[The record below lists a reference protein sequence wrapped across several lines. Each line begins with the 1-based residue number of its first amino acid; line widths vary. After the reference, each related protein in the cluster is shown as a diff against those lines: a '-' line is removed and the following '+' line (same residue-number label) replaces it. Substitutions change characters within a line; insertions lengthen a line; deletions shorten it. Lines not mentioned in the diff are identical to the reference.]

1 MCAFFFLRLL
11 KGEKQF
17 LENQEH
23 LSAIRAFAAMRL
35 DTWKTFAETTGA
47 KSFPLD
53 EFLPEDPPQHMHFSL
68 ESFVVMCAWEVAR
81 VSWDKILVIFPPT
94 VSRVQLIWR
103 QVKQLNK

>member
-1 MCAFFFLRLL
+1 MCIFFLSLL
-11 KGEKQF
+11 KGAKQF

-81 VSWDKILVIFPPT
+81 VS
-94 VSRVQLIWR
+94 
-103 QVKQLNK
+103 